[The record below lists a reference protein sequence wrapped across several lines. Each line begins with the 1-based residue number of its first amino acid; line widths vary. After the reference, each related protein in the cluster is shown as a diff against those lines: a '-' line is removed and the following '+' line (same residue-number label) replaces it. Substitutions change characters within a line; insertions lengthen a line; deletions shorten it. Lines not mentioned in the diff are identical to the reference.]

1 MFTRKSLATSKLV
14 ILLTMIALTVLLGGC
29 SDDDPATV
37 SGETPQAEV
46 AASLAQPSQ
55 TVAAVE
61 ENLTQ
66 LDQFDNPLGSL
77 AEDVGL
83 SGDLEFDV
91 WTGEGMSFPDQA
103 GALASGMRDLS
114 LLKTKTVQLA
124 NAKELPRQLDIA
136 MEKSAAM
143 DVVDGDTLAVEY
155 FDTPDSTGLNALIV
169 VTAPDLV
176 RFVVLREYPRI
187 IGHVV
192 RLEQEIV
199 IDTGGTLDDDSDDQ
213 YYSATSEVEMF
224 GGEIAYGSLAPVSGN
239 GPMEAGVQVLAHSRV
254 ENPRWHILQAWNEAD
269 IVMDPGDFRVEGDET
284 MYSFNLTVH
293 WLNDAEYSA
302 ELAGLQGGSIN
313 EEDEVRA
320 IGFLTAAPADRWLE
334 SISDTLLAHM
344 GDLDDEEDDLL
355 IEVSRGAVFDGT
367 ASDGGHP
374 RHYVHFL
381 PVEPVAPGEE
391 PCGGV
396 AEQDV
401 WYPADW
407 RLVHLQREAD
417 INCDGSGSL
426 HVLHELR
433 DGSEFE
439 RTITWDGAG
448 NATVSEDR
456 LDGTQ
461 VTGTFSESTGDYSIQ
476 TTFPTGNDPVSR
488 HQYGQSGDDSID
500 AYDVFIWQDAHAD
513 STHFAATENGAETT
527 INGYKVRGD
536 MREEFAVT
544 VVEDE
549 SITGTWSRNDGA
561 AGDFTLEQL
570 EGGSSHLVY
579 SATDPEAEGSPSVT
593 GDLYFAP
600 DGSGYGT
607 IVLTQFGNTVTYEI
621 TFGPDGTGGLDDG
634 DGEVIPL

>member
-1 MFTRKSLATSKLV
+1 MFTREFHISNFRL
-14 ILLTMIALTVLLGGC
+14 VLLALLALAGMLAGC
-29 SDDDPATV
+29 SDDDPAAV

-61 ENLTQ
+61 ENLNQ
-66 LDQFDNPLGSL
+66 LDQFENPLGNLAADVGL
-77 AEDVGL
+77 AEDL
-83 SGDLEFDV
+83 DFEA

-103 GALASGMRDLS
+103 GALASSMRDIG
-114 LLKTKTVQLA
+114 LLKSRTVQLA
-124 NAKELPRQLDIA
+124 NTKELPRHFDVA
-136 MEKSAAM
+136 REKSAM

-176 RFVVLREYPRI
+176 RFVVQREYPRI
-187 IGHVV
+187 LGQVV

-199 IDTGGTLDDDSDDQ
+199 IDTQGTFDDDTDDL
-213 YYSATSEVEMF
+213 YYSATHEVEMF
-224 GGEIAYGSLAPVSGN
+224 GGEIAYGNLAPVSGE

-254 ENPRWHILQAWNEAD
+254 DDPRWHILQAWNEAD

-284 MYSFNLTVH
+284 IYSVDLTVH
-293 WLNDAEYSA
+293 WRNDAEYSA
-302 ELAGLQGGSIN
+302 ELAGLQGGPIN
-313 EEDEVRA
+313 GEGEVRA
-320 IGFLTAAPADRWLE
+320 LGFLTAAPSDPWLE
-334 SISDTLLAHM
+334 SISDTLLARL
-344 GDLDDEEDDLL
+344 GDLDLENDDLL

-367 ASDGGHP
+367 ARDGGHP
-374 RHYVHFL
+374 RHYVHFV
-381 PVEPVAPGEE
+381 PSEPVLAGNE

-396 AEQDV
+396 VEQDV
-401 WYPADW
+401 WYPATW
-407 RLVHLQREAD
+407 LLVHLQRDAD
-417 INCDGSGSL
+417 IDCDGSGSL
-426 HVLHELR
+426 HELQELR
-433 DGSEFE
+433 DGSDFE

-448 NATVSEDR
+448 NATISEDR
-456 LDGTQ
+456 LDGTL
-461 VTGTFSESTGDYSIQ
+461 VTGTFNESTGDYSIA
-476 TTFPTGNDPVSR
+476 TTFPAGNDPVSR
-488 HQYGQSGDDSID
+488 TQYGQSGESSID
-500 AYDVFIWQDAHAD
+500 AYDVFVWQDAHAD
-513 STHFAATENGAETT
+513 STHFAATNDGAETS
-527 INGYKVRGD
+527 IAGYKVRGD
-536 MREEFAVT
+536 LREEFAVT

-579 SATDPEAEGSPSVT
+579 SATDPQAEGSPSIT